1 MIGSKL
7 FPSVSI
13 SQVIRLGSKYI
24 GCKLPSDIYEVVYFL
39 VRSKSSWCS
48 KKDSFC
54 NTRCSYEG
62 MGFVF
67 TTVANFGSRK
77 VWDWNRQNLRSF
89 TTLCKPWCFNMKVF
103 VNVYT
108 SLITFDL
115 FSLGK
120 PWQIFCFYLFLEIT
134 FSYFKPLIFIFPFSA
149 SKFVVVSVSLDLLS
163 GSSNYIIFIA

>member
-24 GCKLPSDIYEVVYFL
+24 GCKLPSDIYEVIYFL

-89 TTLCKPWCFNMKVF
+89 TTLCKPWCFSMKVF
-103 VNVYT
+103 VNVYL
-108 SLITFDL
+108 SRHFWFIL
-115 FSLGK
+115 SGK
-120 PWQIFCFYLFLEIT
+120 AMTNLLFLSLFRNYILLFQT
-134 FSYFKPLIFIFPFSA
+134 TYLYFPFQC
-149 SKFVVVSVSLDLLS
+149 
-163 GSSNYIIFIA
+163 IQICRR